1 MREGW
6 RAESQLCEISLQF
19 CDSITQPDAQDLF
32 NLEGCPAAVERLDR
46 QSISRNSNKAARC
59 MFKVKVGVEIGHQPA
74 VNASMMV
81 RAHSIIGATGRILK
95 DARGTPGRMRRAAIP
110 ATLDECKLLAQQLEN
125 RFSIHGHGAVPA
137 VFSFKWRQTTVRNIT
152 KRSDN
157 NHIPGGQ
164 QPRRNCIFALQRAS
178 SIVYCGAHMGNTFK
192 TAFLLTALTLL
203 LLFLGRI
210 LGGQNGMVIALV
222 IAAVL
227 NFISYFYSD
236 KIALTM
242 YRAQPVTRE
251 QLPRAYAIVE
261 RLTQKIGIPMPKMY
275 VIPTDSPN
283 AFATGRNP
291 NHASV
296 AVTQGI
302 LNLLND
308 EELEGVLAHELG
320 HVRNRDILISS
331 IAATVAGAITYLAEI
346 GRWGMIFGGYDR
358 DDNNRGGGF
367 AALFMLILAPI
378 AAFLIQLAVSRSREY
393 QADETGAH
401 FTGNPYA
408 LASALAKLD
417 AYSKRLP
424 LKATP
429 STAHLFIIQPFLG
442 MNMMGLFQTH
452 PPIAKRIE
460 RLTGR
465 PAEFTMQ

>member
-1 MREGW
+1 
-6 RAESQLCEISLQF
+6 
-19 CDSITQPDAQDLF
+19 
-32 NLEGCPAAVERLDR
+32 
-46 QSISRNSNKAARC
+46 
-59 MFKVKVGVEIGHQPA
+59 
-74 VNASMMV
+74 
-81 RAHSIIGATGRILK
+81 
-95 DARGTPGRMRRAAIP
+95 
-110 ATLDECKLLAQQLEN
+110 
-125 RFSIHGHGAVPA
+125 
-137 VFSFKWRQTTVRNIT
+137 
-152 KRSDN
+152 
-157 NHIPGGQ
+157 
-164 QPRRNCIFALQRAS
+164 
-178 SIVYCGAHMGNTFK
+178 MGNTFK

-203 LLFLGRI
+203 LLFLGQVFGGRTGMI
-210 LGGQNGMVIALV
+210 LALAV
-222 IAAVL
+222 AAVM

-236 KIALTM
+236 KIALAM
-242 YRAQPVTRE
+242 YRARPVTRE
-251 QLPRAYAIVE
+251 ELPRAYAIVE
-261 RLTQKIGIPMPKMY
+261 RLTQKVGIPMPKIY
-275 VIPTDSPN
+275 VIPTESPN

-308 EELEGVLAHELG
+308 DELEGVLAHELG

-331 IAATVAGAITYLAEI
+331 IAATVAGAITYLAEV

-378 AAFLIQLAVSRSREY
+378 AAVMIQLAVSRSREY

-424 LKATP
+424 MQATP
-429 STAHLFIIQPFLG
+429 STAHLFIVQPSLG
-442 MNMMGLFQTH
+442 KSLMNLFQTH

-465 PAEFTMQ
+465 PADFMMQ